1 MDFMA
6 SALITMPA
14 SAKSGSSV
22 EVRALVGHPME
33 TGFRPGAD
41 GRVIPANLI
50 RKFSCTFDDG
60 KTKETVFSTEL
71 FAAISANPY
80 FSFHL
85 KASVSGTL
93 SFKWEGD
100 NGFSQTETKTLTV
113 T

>member
-1 MDFMA
+1 MA
-6 SALITMPA
+6 SALITMPL
-14 SAKSGSSV
+14 SAKAGSTI
-22 EVRALVGHPME
+22 EIRTLIGHPME

-41 GRVIPANLI
+41 GKVLPANLI
-50 RKFSCTFDDG
+50 RTFTCLFDDG
-60 KTKETVFSTEL
+60 KTQELVFSAEL
-71 FAAISANPY
+71 FAAVAANPY

-85 KASVSGTL
+85 KASTTGKL